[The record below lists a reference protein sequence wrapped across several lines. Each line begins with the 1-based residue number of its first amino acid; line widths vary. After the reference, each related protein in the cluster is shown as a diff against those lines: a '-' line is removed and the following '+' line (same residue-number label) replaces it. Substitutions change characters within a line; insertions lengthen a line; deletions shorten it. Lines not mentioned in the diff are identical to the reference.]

1 MRAWRPRDSCP
12 NRCAS
17 APSTC
22 SAKTSRVGE
31 TVGALRERDLPRVG
45 ALLNASHE
53 SLRDLYEVSTPAVE
67 RTVERMREDGAAG
80 ARLMGGGFG
89 GSVLGLF
96 APDVPTPRGAREV
109 RPGPG
114 AHLVG

>member
-1 MRAWRPRDSCP
+1 MLGENA
-12 NRCAS
+12 
-17 APSTC
+17 
-22 SAKTSRVGE
+22 RVGE
-31 TVGALRERDLPRVG
+31 AVAALRAEDLIAVG

-53 SLRDLYEVSTPAVE
+53 SLRDLYEVSTP
-67 RTVERMREDGAAG
+67 TVEAPSTRLREDGAAG

-96 APDVPTPRGAREV
+96 APGVPTPIGAREV

-114 AHLVG
+114 AHVLAND

>member
-1 MRAWRPRDSCP
+1 MPRAGYP

-17 APSTC
+17 APSTY
-22 SAKTSRVGE
+22 SAKTIRVGE
-31 TVGALRERDLPRVG
+31 TVAALHAQDLPRVG
-45 ALLNASHE
+45 GLLNASHE

-67 RTVERMREDGAAG
+67 RTVERMIQDGAAG

-96 APDVPTPRGAREV
+96 APDMSTPGGAREV